1 MGVVYRQGRSK
12 TKISTK
18 ITALCKKFF
27 ALDHTFEICLLQE
40 NNIDLTFSLFICN
53 IYRRHL
59 WTTYRHSPV
68 IKTA

>member
-1 MGVVYRQGRSK
+1 MGVVYRQERSK

-40 NNIDLTFSLFICN
+40 NNIDLTFLCSFV
-53 IYRRHL
+53 
-59 WTTYRHSPV
+59 TFTGGTYGQRIV
-68 IKTA
+68 IRPS